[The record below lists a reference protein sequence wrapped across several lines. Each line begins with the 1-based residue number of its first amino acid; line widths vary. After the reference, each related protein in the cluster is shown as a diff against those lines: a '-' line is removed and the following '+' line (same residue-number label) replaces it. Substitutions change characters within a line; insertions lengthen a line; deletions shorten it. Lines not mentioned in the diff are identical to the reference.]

1 MKTNM
6 EERNELHP
14 FLEGERICLREL
26 RLSDV
31 NANYYRWMNDTEVI
45 RYLECRFATNSMDAI
60 KDFVD
65 KILKDRD
72 SIFLAIVLKNSNRHI
87 GNIKIGPINRI
98 HRFADVGL
106 LIGERDCWGKGYAT
120 EALRLVKHYAF
131 KELNLHKLT
140 AGCYEVN
147 KGSEK
152 AFKKAGFTV
161 EGIRK
166 KHRYCDRVYVD
177 TIIFGLLNDEENTE

>member
-1 MKTNM
+1 VKTNRG
-6 EERNELHP
+6 EKNKLQQV
-14 FLEGERICLREL
+14 LEGERISLREL
-26 RLSDV
+26 RPSDV
-31 NANYYRWMNDTEVI
+31 NANYYRWMNDPEVI
-45 RYLECRFATNSMDAI
+45 RFLECRFATNSMDAI
-60 KDFVD
+60 KDSVN
-65 KILKDRD
+65 KILRDRD
-72 SIFLAIVLKNSNRHI
+72 SIFLAIMLKNENRHI

-131 KELNLHKLT
+131 KTLNLHKLT

-161 EGIRK
+161 EGVRK
-166 KHRYCDRVYVD
+166 KHRYCDRIYVD
-177 TIIFGLLNDEENTE
+177 TIIFGLLNDEDNAE